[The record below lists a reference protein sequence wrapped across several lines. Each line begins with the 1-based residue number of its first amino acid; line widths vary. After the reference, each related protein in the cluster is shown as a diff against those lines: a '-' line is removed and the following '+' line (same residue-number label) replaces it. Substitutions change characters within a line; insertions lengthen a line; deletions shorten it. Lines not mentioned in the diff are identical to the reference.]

1 LENASNIPQA
11 GSQKAPAFFASPLAR
26 EWMWLSGS
34 FFNWRKRACFC
45 DLMQILQ
52 IRFGL
57 IFFDLTANFDT
68 AQRFNLWAFKAS
80 VNMRLNCNVHF

>member
-1 LENASNIPQA
+1 LENASNTPQA
-11 GSQKAPAFFASPLAR
+11 GLQKAPAFFAVRLGR
-26 EWMWLSGS
+26 EWIWLGDS

-52 IRFGL
+52 IRLNL
-57 IFFDLTANFDT
+57 IFFGLTAYFDT
-68 AQRFNLWAFKAS
+68 AQRFYLWAFKAS

>member
-1 LENASNIPQA
+1 LENAANTPQA
-11 GSQKAPAFFASPLAR
+11 GLQKAPAFFAALLVR

-34 FFNWRKRACFC
+34 FFNRGKWACFC

-52 IRFGL
+52 IRLNL
-57 IFFDLTANFDT
+57 IFFGLTAYFDT
-68 AQRFNLWAFKAS
+68 AQRFYLWAFKAS